1 MVLATLAIASTTP
14 AQAVR
19 GRVYDLET
27 GAGVSGA
34 EVALWRMT
42 KPAAT
47 VRTDSTGYFMIAL
60 SDTGSYELVS
70 RRIGYFG
77 GGIEG
82 LRIARRDTFE
92 LIVRMERLAQVL
104 EALKIEGKKAGLDFA
119 RGFDE
124 RREKGIGYFVT
135 HEDIERKG
143 FQRATELVY
152 GVPGFQIMVDPRA
165 EGLQISRIV
174 STRASGLGACEP
186 ALFVDGIQVDAETLY
201 RDFSSTQIDA
211 IEVYH
216 ASQVPGRFMTGRSLC
231 GVVLFWTKSRAG
243 KGDD

>member
-70 RRIGYFG
+70 RRIGYFDADG
-77 GGIEG
+77 HFYFTGRMGDLIKSSG
-82 LRIARRDTFE
+82 MNITPRDV
-92 LIVRMERLAQVL
+92 IM
-104 EALKIEGKKAGLDFA
+104 
-119 RGFDE
+119 
-124 RREKGIGYFVT
+124 
-135 HEDIERKG
+135 RKLG
-143 FQRATELVY
+143 
-152 GVPGFQIMVDPRA
+152 PM
-165 EGLQISRIV
+165 IV
-174 STRASGLGACEP
+174 SMG
-186 ALFVDGIQVDAETLY
+186 AET
-201 RDFSSTQIDA
+201 S
-211 IEVYH
+211 
-216 ASQVPGRFMTGRSLC
+216 
-231 GVVLFWTKSRAG
+231 
-243 KGDD
+243 